1 MNNPTGF
8 TLSFPKLQHAPGA
21 PGLAECTLAT
31 RTLLYR
37 MAIGIVWADFAM
49 SPRAE
54 LALHRLAGELAL
66 PLPLAEERHHGP
78 PLPEDVDPMRVPP
91 RLAQAFLRVLR
102 RVAIVD
108 GHLRGARAASLALVE
123 DMLGVDLDLAS
134 VAPGMRQ
141 AAPPE
146 RPRKVVASAA

>member
-8 TLSFPKLQHAPGA
+8 TLSFPKLQDAPKAPGPA
-21 PGLAECTLAT
+21 DWSLAT
-31 RTLLYR
+31 KTLLYR

-54 LALHRLAGELAL
+54 RALHRLAGELAL
-66 PLPLAEERHHGP
+66 PSALADERHHGP

-91 RLAQAFLRVLR
+91 SLAQAFLGLLR

-108 GHLRGARAASLALVE
+108 GHLRGARAACLALIE
-123 DMLGVDLDLAS
+123 DMLGADHDAAQ
-134 VAPGMRQ
+134 VAPGLRQ
-141 AAPPE
+141 AVLRE